1 MAEQLWDKL
10 KDAPSFWNAWTE
22 YNKEMAES
30 LQLLNESPY
39 PILGRDSEIQQIYDI
54 LERPRTPVALLLGQA
69 GVGKSAAVEEFARQ
83 LNNRINPNLKVK
95 YLLVSLQIGKL
106 KSLGTSNLQAALS
119 SMLSKLKEMEQ
130 LAQLT
135 LGDKSIRIVL
145 FIDEVHMIVTIFG
158 PGTKIGGDL
167 LKAELART
175 PIRVIAA
182 TTRREYD
189 STIAVDRPLAERFK
203 NVEMNELPKEVVL
216 QICKAWWSKIAPMY
230 TLPSDSVL
238 NRTLDANAMYRAE
251 EAEPRKSLD
260 LLEDF
265 VSYCKRTGKT
275 ITDQVVDGIFERR
288 FSISLTLQIE
298 PASIYQEI
306 ASRVKGQPY
315 ALETLKKLTQSLVFR
330 LDPTSDKPLATALF
344 TGSTGTGKT
353 ETAKA
358 IAHAM
363 YPGKKML
370 VIMNM
375 PDFKTPEHDVLFRR
389 NLGEIVRHQPSSVI
403 VFDELEK
410 AHNQVLDSLLAIL
423 DEGIVNFTSKNREG
437 QDEVNRVSLRNT
449 VIIATTNAGQDVFK
463 NDAKYS
469 SRGTMVVSGDER
481 SNELLRKAE
490 TERLL
495 VAIKEE
501 LTSGVFKPE
510 LVARFNRIVPYRALD
525 EETFIRIAESQLYQ
539 LAGKFK
545 TMRGIN
551 ITYNKPVDWDRDN
564 DHRYPYTTFDVALY
578 IAFVRAKSDDSSQG
592 ARKIKNEVDSV
603 VYDAIVD
610 CIIENPYK
618 KNFKVEISKDSDIYV
633 NGVGKEVGGVIV
645 HAY

>member
-10 KDAPSFWNAWTE
+10 KAAPSFWNSWTE
-22 YNKEMAES
+22 YNREMVDS

-83 LNNRINPNLKVK
+83 LNNRTNPNLKVK

-106 KSLGTSNLQAALS
+106 KSLGTSNLQSALS

-135 LGDKSIRIVL
+135 LGDKSVRIVL

-216 QICKAWWSKIAPMY
+216 QICKSWWSKIAPEHP
-230 TLPSDSVL
+230 LPADSVL

-260 LLEDF
+260 ILEDF
-265 VSYCKRTGKT
+265 VSYCKRTGKP

-298 PASIYQEI
+298 PSSIYQEI
-306 ASRVKGQPY
+306 ARRVKGQPY

-375 PDFKTPEHDVLFRR
+375 PDFKTPDHDVLFRR
-389 NLGEIVRHQPSSVI
+389 NLGEIVRHQPSSII

-410 AHNQVLDSLLAIL
+410 AHSQVLDSLLAIL
-423 DEGIVNFTSKNREG
+423 DEGIVNFTTTNREG
-437 QDEVNRVSLRNT
+437 QEEVNRVSLRNT

-469 SRGTMVVSGDER
+469 SRGAMVVSGDEK
-481 SNELLRKAE
+481 SNELIRKAE
-490 TERLL
+490 TERLI
-495 VAIKEE
+495 VAIREE
-501 LTSGVFKPE
+501 LTGGVFKPE

-525 EETFIRIAESQLYQ
+525 EETFIRIAETQLYQ
-539 LAGKFK
+539 LAEKFK

-551 ITYNKPVDWDRDN
+551 VTYNKPVYWKTNEDS
-564 DHRYPYTTFDVALY
+564 RYPYTTFDTALY

-610 CIIENPYK
+610 SIIDNPHK
-618 KNFKVEISKDSDIYV
+618 KNFKVEISKDSSIYV
-633 NGVGKEVGGVIV
+633 KGAGKEVGGVIV

>member
-1 MAEQLWDKL
+1 MAD
-10 KDAPSFWNAWTE
+10 
-22 YNKEMAES
+22 S

-69 GVGKSAAVEEFARQ
+69 GVGKSATVEEFARQ
-83 LNNRINPNLKVK
+83 LNNKSNPNLKVK
-95 YLLVSLQIGKL
+95 YLLVSLQVGKL
-106 KSLGTSNLQAALS
+106 KSLGTSNLQSALS
-119 SMLSKLKEMEQ
+119 SMLSELKELEQMAQ
-130 LAQLT
+130 LA

-175 PIRVIAA
+175 PIRIIAA

-203 NVEMNELPKEVVL
+203 NVEMNELPKDVVL
-216 QICKAWWSKIAPMY
+216 QICKSWWSKIAPMY
-230 TLPSDSVL
+230 ALPSDSVL

-260 LLEDF
+260 ILEDF

-288 FSISLTLQIE
+288 FSISLTLKIE
-298 PASIYQEI
+298 PSSIYQEI
-306 ASRVKGQPY
+306 ARRIKGQPY

-389 NLGEIVRHQPSSVI
+389 NLGEIVRHQPSSII

-410 AHNQVLDSLLAIL
+410 AHAKVLDSLLFIL
-423 DEGIVNFTSKNREG
+423 DEGVVNFTSLNREG
-437 QDEVNRVSLRNT
+437 QEEVNRVSLRNT
-449 VIIATTNAGQDVFK
+449 VIIATTNWGQKVFK
-463 NDAKYS
+463 NDAKFS
-469 SRGTMVVSGDER
+469 SSVSLIGSKDIARKSLIE
-481 SNELLRKAE
+481 KAE
-490 TERLL
+490 VERLL
-495 VAIKEE
+495 KAVHEE
-501 LTSGVFKPE
+501 LVAGPFKPE

-525 EETFIRIAESQLYQ
+525 EETFIRIAESQLHD
-539 LAGKFK
+539 LADKFR
-545 TMRGIN
+545 TLRGLN
-551 ITYNKPVDWDRDN
+551 IVYNNPVNWERTGDK
-564 DHRYPYTTFDVALY
+564 RYPYTTFDVALY
-578 IAFVRAKSDDSSQG
+578 IAFTRAKADDSEQG
-592 ARKIKNEVDSV
+592 ARKIKNEVNSV

-610 CIIENPYK
+610 CIIENPTK
-618 KNFKVEISKDSDIYV
+618 KNFKVEISRDADIYDR
-633 NGVGKEVGGVIV
+633 GAGTAVGGVIV